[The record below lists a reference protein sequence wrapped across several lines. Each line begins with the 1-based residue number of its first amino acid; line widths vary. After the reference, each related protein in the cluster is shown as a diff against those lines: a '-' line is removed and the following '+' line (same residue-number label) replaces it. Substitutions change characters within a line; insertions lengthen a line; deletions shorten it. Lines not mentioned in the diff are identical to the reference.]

1 MQEDPLDQILDEMI
15 RRRVWIL
22 DDIRIRATLLRD
34 VCNKLISKLEE
45 DGPDAY
51 YSINHESLDH
61 ARRLHK
67 GCMELSLM
75 RGWIDRIRKR
85 TI

>member
-1 MQEDPLDQILDEMI
+1 MKDSLDQVLDDMLKRRI
-15 RRRVWIL
+15 RII
-22 DDIRIRATLLRD
+22 DDIRIRPTLLRD
-34 VCNKLISKLEE
+34 VCDKLISKLEE

-67 GCMELSLM
+67 ACMELSLM